1 MTCPDCAWEDNR
13 YHRLTCGALE
23 VICGL
28 CDEHLA
34 VVEVDYA
41 DA

>member
-1 MTCPDCAWEDNR
+1 VTCFECGWTDNR
-13 YHRLTCGALE
+13 YFRFLDGALE

-28 CDEHLA
+28 CEEHLA